1 MLLEIDS
8 TAEVPIY
15 QQLYDQIVLGIA
27 TGHLQPGEQL
37 PSVRQLAAELGINAM
52 TISKAY
58 NFLKEQGYLVTDRRK
73 GTTVSLPPPYQD
85 NDLAA
90 YRQQLRLVLADARLH
105 QRSEEQLLADV
116 QQLLTEFQI
125 EK

>member
-1 MLLEIDS
+1 MILEIDS

-27 TGHLQPGEQL
+27 KGQLQPGEQL
-37 PSVRQLAAELGINAM
+37 PSVRQLAGELGINAM

-73 GTTVSLPPPYQD
+73 GTMVTLPPPYQAT
-85 NDLAA
+85 DLAP
-90 YRQQLRLVLADARLH
+90 YQQQLSLILAEARLH
-105 QRSEEQLLADV
+105 QRSPEEIMADV
-116 QQLLTEFQI
+116 QQQLAEF
-125 EK
+125 KND